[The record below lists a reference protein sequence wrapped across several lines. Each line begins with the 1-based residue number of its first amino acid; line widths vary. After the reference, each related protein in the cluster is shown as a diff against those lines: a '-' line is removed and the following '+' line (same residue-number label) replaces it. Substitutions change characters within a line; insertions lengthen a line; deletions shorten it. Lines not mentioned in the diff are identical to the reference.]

1 MEINRFNL
9 NKLKTILLGRVNYIS
24 KVYESIENETHYDV
38 FISMCDTHFYFC
50 QFWRKKF
57 KPLFG
62 RLSYKK
68 YKIYSEYVEYAQY
81 TLNILQN
88 LINEYNET
96 IQKSVEEEE
105 FIESIRK
112 KLTAEFL
119 ITKELKEASDNLI
132 KSKTSKIGF
141 KHNVNKNNENV
152 KENLDNTNS

>member
-1 MEINRFNL
+1 MQ
-9 NKLKTILLGRVNYIS
+9 
-24 KVYESIENETHYDV
+24 H
-38 FISMCDTHFYFC
+38 
-50 QFWRKKF
+50 
-57 KPLFG
+57 
-62 RLSYKK
+62 
-68 YKIYSEYVEYAQY
+68 
-81 TLNILQN
+81 
-88 LINEYNET
+88 LINEYIET

-141 KHNVNKNNENV
+141 KHDVNKNNENV

>member
-24 KVYESIENETHYDV
+24 KVYESIENEIHYDV

-68 YKIYSEYVEYAQY
+68 
-81 TLNILQN
+81 
-88 LINEYNET
+88 
-96 IQKSVEEEE
+96 
-105 FIESIRK
+105 
-112 KLTAEFL
+112 
-119 ITKELKEASDNLI
+119 
-132 KSKTSKIGF
+132 
-141 KHNVNKNNENV
+141 
-152 KENLDNTNS
+152 